1 MSERKTTFL
10 IEGLTLVRLLQ
21 RGNNESSMS
30 RTEGVTLDNGSYVR
44 ARVRGGHILNE
55 KLIET
60 LILRF

>member
-1 MSERKTTFL
+1 
-10 IEGLTLVRLLQ
+10 
-21 RGNNESSMS
+21 MS